1 MNPFLEIPAVE
12 RIAVKGLFGK
22 KIAVKHFT
30 ARILP
35 GEIVGHKP
43 NGGGSILFLRSG
55 HIIET
60 TLSQD
65 TVDDARQTYDVIMK
79 KNPGRTENLCI
90 VLNENKQN
98 GTDNA
103 KPAMKAVSN

>member
-22 KIAVKHFT
+22 KIAIKHFT

-43 NGGGSILFLRSG
+43 NGSGSILFLRSG
-55 HIIET
+55 HTIET
-60 TLSQD
+60 TLPQD
-65 TVDDARQTYDVIMK
+65 TVDEARQTYDVIMK

-90 VLNENKQN
+90 VPNEIKAQ
-98 GTDNA
+98 GTEPGNTTLR
-103 KPAMKAVSN
+103 AVSK